1 MRYRSLLLSVAAA
14 GSLAACNSADDAADT
29 AAAPE
34 PVLTR
39 APVATAAPD
48 GSPLA
53 TGTWDVN
60 EAASG
65 AQAVFA
71 GEDGAELLAIR
82 CDTGSRAV
90 DADNGRS
97 GNGSRC
103 LIALMQAVKQH
114 GSICCQPM
122 AG

>member
-14 GSLAACNSADDAADT
+14 GTLAACNSADDAADT

-71 GEDGAELLAIR
+71 SEDGAELLAIR

-90 DADNGRS
+90 TLTMA
-97 GNGSRC
+97 
-103 LIALMQAVKQH
+103 APEAVA
-114 GSICCQPM
+114 SLLSP
-122 AG
+122 